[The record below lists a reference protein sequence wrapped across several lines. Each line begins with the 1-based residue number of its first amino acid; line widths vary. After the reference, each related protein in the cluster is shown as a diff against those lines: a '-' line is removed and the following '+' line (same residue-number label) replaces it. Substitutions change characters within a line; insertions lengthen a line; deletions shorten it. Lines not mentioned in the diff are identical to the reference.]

1 MTQYRID
8 ERDLQFNM
16 FECPGVHQL
25 DGVHP
30 MADGSDDTLRMVY
43 EQCASFC
50 QKVLAPLH
58 DSGDREGCSLV
69 DGQVQVP
76 NGMQEAWDQ
85 YRELGLIGMMAE
97 AAWGG
102 SELPHFFAAPVA
114 ELECGSC
121 VSFSMLPLL
130 TRGAANLIASF
141 GSDALKQTFLEKM
154 YSGEWS
160 GTMCLTEPHAGSDVG
175 ASTTKAVPDGDHY
188 LITGTKI
195 FITWGEHPLSQN
207 IIHLVLAR
215 TPDAPRGSRGLSL
228 FAVPKHRSDA
238 NGNITEPNDVSC
250 GSIEHKMGIKASPTC
265 VMNFGTNNQ
274 CRGYLVGKL
283 NQGIAHMFQMM
294 NSARIEVG
302 VQGLAQGAAAYLAA
316 REYAR
321 ERTQGS
327 IKDESGVRSAK
338 IVEHPDVQR
347 MLANMKALVEGGR
360 ALLYHLT
367 LYIDLADHHPTQS
380 ERYQGY
386 VDLLT
391 PICKTYGSD
400 QGFRVTELAIQTL
413 GGYGYCNEYSVEQY
427 MRDVK
432 ITSIYEG
439 TNGIQALDLVFR
451 KIIGSKGAL
460 LEAWLD
466 EVQEFCT
473 SLDQTELDPIG
484 QAIQKV
490 SSELAQTAQHLAANM
505 GQAQYYAVA
514 FQEAMSLLAA
524 AYYLARQAQVAS
536 AKAANSNDA
545 FYAEKIVTAMMF
557 SQEILPKAGFS
568 LAQMRQVVP
577 IGMDLSFR

>member
-1 MTQYRID
+1 
-8 ERDLQFNM
+8 
-16 FECPGVHQL
+16 
-25 DGVHP
+25 
-30 MADGSDDTLRMVY
+30 
-43 EQCASFC
+43 
-50 QKVLAPLH
+50 
-58 DSGDREGCSLV
+58 
-69 DGQVQVP
+69 
-76 NGMQEAWDQ
+76 
-85 YRELGLIGMMAE
+85 
-97 AAWGG
+97 
-102 SELPHFFAAPVA
+102 
-114 ELECGSC
+114 
-121 VSFSMLPLL
+121 
-130 TRGAANLIASF
+130 
-141 GSDALKQTFLEKM
+141 
-154 YSGEWS
+154 
-160 GTMCLTEPHAGSDVG
+160 
-175 ASTTKAVPDGDHY
+175 
-188 LITGTKI
+188 
-195 FITWGEHPLSQN
+195 
-207 IIHLVLAR
+207 
-215 TPDAPRGSRGLSL
+215 
-228 FAVPKHRSDA
+228 
-238 NGNITEPNDVSC
+238 
-250 GSIEHKMGIKASPTC
+250 
-265 VMNFGTNNQ
+265 MNFGTNNQ
-274 CRGYLVGKL
+274 CRGYLVGGL

-302 VQGLAQGAAAYLAA
+302 VQGLAQGAAAYMAA
-316 REYAR
+316 LDYAR

-327 IKDESGVRSAK
+327 IKDEGGVRSAK

-380 ERYQGY
+380 DRYQDY

-413 GGYGYCNEYSVEQY
+413 GGYGYCNEYGVEQY

-460 LEAWLD
+460 LNTWLD

-473 SLDQTELDPIG
+473 SLDQTDLDPIG
-484 QAIQKV
+484 QTIQQV
-490 SSELAQTAQHLAANM
+490 ANELAQTAQHLAANM
-505 GQAQYYAVA
+505 DQAQYYAVA

-557 SQEILPKAGFS
+557 RPGDPTQSWVQPGADTSNRTDWHGFILSVTGSAGGVTYTRKATPIRLFTRAKRPIPAVATATQLPIPLCPSPK
-568 LAQMRQVVP
+568 
-577 IGMDLSFR
+577 DLLESSDFEHRSGTT